1 MSLSGDGPVF
11 EGVEE
16 ILLGQESSE
25 EWLHFVSRSTPDYMY
40 EHWQNSYEAQEEIDE
55 YIEKRR

>member
-1 MSLSGDGPVF
+1 MSTTDWDH
-11 EGVEE
+11 VEE
-16 ILLGQESSE
+16 FMLGEESGE
-25 EWLHFVSRSTPDYMY
+25 EWLHFVSDGTPDYLY